1 MPNDE
6 MPLKIRRGGV
16 EDVEVV
22 APLFDA
28 YRQFYE
34 QASDVA
40 GARVFLRE
48 RLTKSESVL
57 FVAQIGGEVVGFT
70 QLYPGFTSVGMKPIW
85 RLNDLYVKQ
94 DRRQL
99 GAGEALMNAALE
111 FAKQSGAKRVEL
123 ETEISNAPA
132 RALDDGLGM
141 KLGTKFVKYTIDVN

>member
-40 GARVFLRE
+40 GARAFLRE

-70 QLYPGFTSVGMKPIW
+70 QLYPVFTSVGMRPIW

-123 ETEISNAPA
+123 ETEITNAPA
-132 RALDDGLGM
+132 RALYDGLGM
-141 KLGTKFVKYTIDVN
+141 KMGTKFVKYTIDVN